1 MSTAWPTARP
11 TPQTPSARGVTVAV
25 VVQPLDRVSTTD
37 AALLATLERAFAHH
51 AGGDARIDIDELKRA
66 LGLRSTH
73 LTRRVMSCFDENG
86 DGVISKQEFL
96 DGVRALLL
104 GTDQEKLR
112 FAFRLH
118 DDDGDGFIDKEEL
131 FRMIAVSLAES
142 DVAERVSQPPAQLV
156 AALLNAADKNRDGR
170 LSFEELEAVVR
181 GRPELLARMTR
192 SEAIWI
198 APNEELMVLF
208 DEHTKKR
215 SGRVARFFEN
225 RGLEV
230 AFVALWIAAN
240 AAVFAYSMLL
250 GRASH
255 TSDPAMQYGRA
266 LGACIDLNGALVFIP
281 MMRRLLS
288 RVRSTWLGRI
298 VPVDESIT
306 FHKMVGHAL
315 FALAVTHSAAF
326 VVAYAGGH
334 AAGGSP
340 WRVLSTERGLTG
352 GILLGVFAVMWI
364 FSLGFIR
371 RSNRFELFYFTHL
384 LYLAWLGLAIAHAP
398 RLLLFAGVPI
408 VGFVIEQILRL
419 RRRARSSAI
428 VSTWP
433 LRSGVTRVEI
443 AKPPGFTFDPGD
455 YVFLRIP
462 GIARHEWH
470 PFTIS
475 SAPEQKSLTF
485 HVRSLGNWTA
495 ALRRR
500 SEETRDTAGL
510 PTYIDGPYGS
520 PSAHIFA
527 SRVAV
532 LIGAGIG
539 VTPFASVL
547 ESIVLRSNAPTAER
561 TSKLEWVHFFW
572 LNRDQ
577 YSFEWFRALLSKLE
591 ELDKRNVLNIHLCMT
606 GARTGVTAFGLELAR
621 EIMHASGRSDI
632 VTGLRTKTHMGHP
645 DWETMLGEIKRIHE
659 GEKVDVFFCGPRG
672 LAKKLRPM
680 CERLGM
686 SFREE
691 RF

>member
-1 MSTAWPTARP
+1 
-11 TPQTPSARGVTVAV
+11 
-25 VVQPLDRVSTTD
+25 VQPVDRISRTD

-51 AGGDARIDIDELKRA
+51 AGGDARIDLDELKVA
-66 LGLRSTH
+66 LGLKSNH
-73 LTRRVMSCFDENG
+73 LARRVMACFDANG
-86 DGVISKQEFL
+86 DGVISKDEFL
-96 DGVRALLL
+96 AGVRALLV
-104 GTDQEKLR
+104 GTDREKLR

-118 DDDGDGFIDKEEL
+118 DENGDGFIDREEL

-142 DVAERVSQPPAQLV
+142 DVAERVTQPPAQLA
-156 AALLNAADKNRDGR
+156 AALLKTADKDGDGR

-198 APNEELMVLF
+198 APNEELLVLF
-208 DEHTKKR
+208 DERAKAR
-215 SGRVARFFEN
+215 PGRVARFLEN
-225 RGLEV
+225 SGLEV
-230 AFVALWIAAN
+230 AFIALWIAAN
-240 AAVFAYSMLL
+240 AGVFAYSMLL

-255 TSDPAMQYGRA
+255 TTDPAMQIGRA
-266 LGACIDLNGALVFIP
+266 LGANIDLNGALVFVP
-281 MMRRLLS
+281 MMRRLLTW
-288 RVRSTWLGRI
+288 VRSTWLGRV

-306 FHKMVGHAL
+306 FHKTVGHAL
-315 FALAVTHSAAF
+315 FALAVTHSTAF
-326 VVAYAGGH
+326 LVAYAGGH
-334 AAGGSP
+334 APSGSP
-340 WRVLSTERGLTG
+340 LRLFETERGLTG

-371 RSNRFELFYFTHL
+371 RSARFELFYFTHL

-398 RLLLFAGVPI
+398 RFLVFAGVPI
-408 VGFVIEQILRL
+408 LGFVVEQILRL
-419 RRRARSSAI
+419 RRRAPSSGTL
-428 VSTWP
+428 STWP
-433 LRSGVTRVEI
+433 LRSGVTRIEI
-443 AKPPGFTFDPGD
+443 AKPQGFTFNAGD
-455 YVFLRIP
+455 YAFLRIP

-475 SAPEQKSLTF
+475 SAPEQPTLTF

-495 ALRRR
+495 ALRRHAEAGR
-500 SEETRDTAGL
+500 ETAALQTF
-510 PTYIDGPYGS
+510 IDGPYGS
-520 PSAHIFA
+520 PTQHIFA

-547 ESIVLRSNAPTAER
+547 ESVVLQSNAPTAER

-572 LNRDQ
+572 LNRDA

-591 ELDKRNVLNIHLCMT
+591 ELDKRHLLYIHLCMT

-632 VTGLRTKTHMGHP
+632 ITGLRTKTHMGHP
-645 DWETMLGEIKRIHE
+645 DWDAMLGEIKRMHE
-659 GEKVDVFFCGPRG
+659 GQKVDVFFCGPRG
-672 LAKKLRPM
+672 LAKKLRPL
-680 CERLGM
+680 CEHMGM